1 MRVGTLVK
9 SIRTWVILP
18 VALGNFVLGSGS
30 AFSKEVREVPLVP
43 SQLFSR
49 NERSR
54 PDAVGDFGSDPYQE
68 SFAKRFTYSIAPP
81 IPRGSFITSDGRTE
95 NIDLDRYTI
104 VHPDEPKGLY
114 FWCDFMSY
122 VYRLLRWTKLIAG

>member
-1 MRVGTLVK
+1 MRVATLVK

-49 NERSR
+49 NERSM

-68 SFAKRFTYSIAPP
+68 SFARQFTYSIAPP
-81 IPRGSFITSDGRTE
+81 IPRGGFITSDGRTE
-95 NIDLDRYTI
+95 NIDLDSYTI
-104 VHPDEPKGLY
+104 VCPSGPWSLY
-114 FWCDFMSY
+114 FWSGFMSS
-122 VYRLLRWTKLIAG
+122 VYRWLLWTKLIAG